1 MIVMLACERSY
12 RKGSR
17 VTRGGPLEDIRVI
30 DLAGEP
36 GAFAGR
42 TLAQLGADVVRIEPP
57 EGDPLRRRSPF
68 LVEPVTAADDATERV
83 SLYHEHMNAG
93 KRSLVLDLAS
103 FEGRERLLRL
113 ATTADLALLA
123 GPQADEVSI
132 EALRAANPALL
143 VTTISPF
150 GEGPLADYRGS
161 DLTAVAS
168 SGLMYLNGMP
178 EDPPQAPGGEQGYHM
193 GSIAAVAT
201 SLVAL
206 LGRDRDPRGAGH
218 QIDVSLQEAT
228 SMSTLQTANA
238 NIYTW
243 HAQIPR
249 RIGLITQLGGRSLYE
264 TADGRWVSFT
274 IPINAPHLWAGFADW
289 ARELGIGDRFS
300 DERWADPVFRSQRPA
315 ELAGVITQLCSML
328 DRATLFAEG
337 QRRRLLVMPV
347 NDAADLLADEH
358 LNARD
363 FFEEVPRPGGGAPLR
378 DAGSPFRFST
388 GRSQLAPAPAHGEHS
403 SAIEAELDG
412 IEAPSNDIDASTL
425 AGAGDGT
432 PALPLEGIR
441 VADFFWLIA
450 GPATSRILA
459 DWGADVIKIES
470 ESRIDT
476 IRVVGVQPKDPGTIN
491 TCGVFADCNTNKRSL
506 NINLNTPRGIEL
518 AKELIAEC
526 DVVTN
531 NFTGDRMDRWGLGYE
546 ELRKVR
552 PDLVMLTMPV
562 MGTSGPYRRY
572 GSYGNGVIAYAGMN
586 ASMGLPGRPPVGI
599 APLYS
604 DFSAPYQAASAI
616 LAALHHRE
624 RTGEGQFIELAQVE
638 GTINLLGSALLEAS
652 ATGAAPELRGNRSLD
667 AAPHNAFRCAGEDRW
682 VAIAVSNDEQWRAL
696 CGVIDRPRLATDAR
710 FATLEARRSHEDE
723 LEAIVED
730 WTGDLDAWEAMHRLQ
745 QGGVPAAVVEDLE
758 DLTTRDPALPGRHLV
773 PVRREG
779 EPHTYTLH
787 AQPARIDGAT
797 APLTPPP
804 HFGEHNEEIL
814 RGLLGYDEASHSE
827 LLAAGVLS

>member
-1 MIVMLACERSY
+1 M
-12 RKGSR
+12 
-17 VTRGGPLEDIRVI
+17 TPGGPLQDIRVI
-30 DLAGEP
+30 DIAGEP

-42 TLAQLGADVVRIEPP
+42 TLAQLGADVIRVEPP
-57 EGDPLRRRSPF
+57 DGDPLRRRPPF
-68 LVEPVTAADDATERV
+68 LDDTVASAPSGDAGRI

-103 FEGRERLLRL
+103 FDGREQLLRL
-113 ATTADLALLA
+113 ATSADLVLLA
-123 GPQADEVSI
+123 GPEASEI
-132 EALRAANPALL
+132 PLEALRAANPSML
-143 VTTISPF
+143 VTTIAPF
-150 GEGPLADYRGS
+150 GAGPLADRPGS

-193 GSIAAVAT
+193 GSIAAVAA

-206 LGRDRDPRGAGH
+206 VGRDRDPRGAGH
-218 QIDVSLQEAT
+218 RIDVSLQEAA
-228 SMSTLQTANA
+228 SMATLQTANA
-238 NIYTW
+238 NMYTW
-243 HAQIPR
+243 HSQIPR
-249 RIGLITQLGGRSLYE
+249 RVGLVTQLGGRSLFE

-289 ARELGIGDRFS
+289 TRELGIGDRFT

-315 ELAGVITQLCSML
+315 ELAGVIAELCSML

-358 LNARD
+358 LNARE
-363 FFEEVPRPGGGAPLR
+363 FFDELPRPGGGAPLR

-388 GRSQLAPAPAHGEHS
+388 GRSRLTPAPALNEHAA
-403 SAIEAELDG
+403 AIAAELEQFDVP
-412 IEAPSNDIDASTL
+412 AARDLDAAGL
-425 AGAGDGT
+425 AGAGDST

-441 VADFFWLIA
+441 IADFFWLIA

-476 IRVVGVQPKDPGTIN
+476 IRIVGVQPQDPGSMN

-506 NINLNTPRGIEL
+506 NIDLNTPRGIEL
-518 AKELIAEC
+518 AKELIAGC

-546 ELRKVR
+546 ELRKIR

-638 GTINLLGSALLEAS
+638 ATINLLGSALLEAS
-652 ATGAAPELRGNRSLD
+652 ATGAAPEPRGNRSLD

-682 VAIAVSNDEQWRAL
+682 VAIAVRNEEEWRAF
-696 CGVIDRPRLATDAR
+696 CDVVGRPQLAADTR
-710 FATLEARRSHEDE
+710 FATLEARRRHEDE
-723 LEAIVED
+723 LEAIVEA
-730 WTGDLDAWEAMHRLQ
+730 WTSDLDAWEAMHRLQ

-758 DLTTRDPALPGRHLV
+758 DVTTRDPSLPGRHLL
-773 PVRREG
+773 PVHRAG

-787 AQPARIDGAT
+787 AQPARIDGET
-797 APLTPPP
+797 APLSPPP
-804 HFGEHNEEIL
+804 YFGEHNNEVL
-814 RGLLGYDEASHSE
+814 RDVLGYDEASYAA
-827 LLAAGVLS
+827 LLEGGVLR